1 MNADS
6 QTPVAHEGGT
16 QRQWLR
22 LAVADGVYALPID
35 QVREILQV
43 SRLTVLP
50 RLPATIRGVM
60 NLRGAVVPVIDLGV
74 RLGTRAVTV
83 SRRSCIIVI
92 EQAAQADRA
101 AFSAGVMVDAV
112 FEVVDVDPAEVSV
125 PPALGTRVAPDM
137 LAGVLQRQGR
147 LLHLL
152 DVPRVLS
159 QAELTE
165 LVAAHA
171 A

>member
-1 MNADS
+1 MNPDPQNPAAPD
-6 QTPVAHEGGT
+6 GGT
-16 QRQWLR
+16 PRQWLR
-22 LAVADGVYALPID
+22 LAVADGVFALPID

-50 RLPATIRGVM
+50 RLPAAIRGVM
-60 NLRGAVVPVIDLGV
+60 NLRGSVVPVIDLGV
-74 RLGTRAVTV
+74 RLGTRGVTA
-83 SRRSCIIVI
+83 SRRSCIIVV
-92 EQAAQADRA
+92 EQPAQADRPPLV
-101 AFSAGVMVDAV
+101 AGVMVDAV
-112 FEVVDVDPAEVSV
+112 FEVVDVDPASVSAA
-125 PPALGTRVAPDM
+125 PALGTRVVPEM
-137 LAGVLQRQGR
+137 LCGVLQLQGR

-159 QAELTE
+159 QVELTE

>member
-1 MNADS
+1 MYPES
-6 QTPVAHEGGT
+6 QTPAAHDGGAP
-16 QRQWLR
+16 RQWLR
-22 LAVADGVYALPID
+22 LAVSDGVYALPID

-43 SRLTVLP
+43 NRLTVLP
-50 RLPATIRGVM
+50 RLPAAIRGVM

-83 SRRSCIIVI
+83 SRRSCIIVV
-92 EQAAQADRA
+92 EQAAQMDHAPLV
-101 AFSAGVMVDAV
+101 AGVMVDAV
-112 FEVVDVDPAEVSV
+112 FEVVDVDPADVSV
-125 PPALGTRVAPDM
+125 PPALGMRVSPEM
-137 LAGVLQRQGR
+137 LSGVMQLQGR
-147 LLHLL
+147 RLHLL